1 MNETDIT
8 ILKLSEAGRAA
19 LAKLAALD
27 ALCEQQTRTIALT
40 SERAVKAEKDLA
52 VARELLE
59 LRTAERDACRRNLD
73 AARDDHDADAARMKE
88 ERDAATARAEKAE
101 ARANRWEAEA
111 ERTTGEVYEER
122 IRDIADNVIGIQDPH
137 AATVVLLDAIERRC
151 SQERIGRLSAEK
163 ARDEVGIQLAAA
175 QARLGLAERCAGY
188 LRTAIADGV
197 IIDAR
202 AIDALA
208 ALDTVPGDAL
218 ERP

>member
-27 ALCEQQTRTIALT
+27 ALCEQQTRTITLT
-40 SERAVKAEKDLA
+40 SERAIMAEKDLA

-101 ARANRWEAEA
+101 AEVVKMEQANEDMAVSESYAIAEA
-111 ERTTGEVYEER
+111 
-122 IRDIADNVIGIQDPH
+122 IR
-137 AATVVLLDAIERRC
+137 
-151 SQERIGRLSAEK
+151 S
-163 ARDEVGIQLAAA
+163 RDEVGIQYAAA
-175 QARLGLAERCAGY
+175 QARLRLAMAVVDAARGV
-188 LRTAIADGV
+188 TDGPLS
-197 IIDAR
+197 
-202 AIDALA
+202 DALR
-208 ALDTVPGDAL
+208 ALDAVPGDAL
-218 ERP
+218 ATP